1 MTNEEFQKQVIE
13 LLKDIKSN
21 TDNSET
27 IKKLY
32 SDVKEIKKYIEKIKT
47 DTDLIEKYLDGRSV

>member
-1 MTNEEFQKQVIE
+1 MINEEFQKEVIN

-27 IKKLY
+27 LKKLY
-32 SDVKEIKKYIEKIKT
+32 SDVKEIKKYIDAIKT
-47 DTDLIEKYLDGRSV
+47 DTNLIEKNLDNRNV